1 MANDINSDINV
12 LVVDDEEEL
21 CRTIEKVLSRAGYRV
36 RSIQK
41 GRKCIK
47 EVRRELPDV
56 ILLDL
61 VLNDTDGLTVL
72 SEIKEIEPELPVIM
86 LTAHETVQT
95 AVEAMKRGAFHYM
108 PKPFDNDDLIA
119 HIQKAWENWRLVRE
133 VRFLRERLR
142 LSIAH
147 GELVAAS
154 KKMQEVVS
162 AIDIVASTN
171 VTVLITG
178 ATGVGKE
185 RVAKCIHLGSK
196 RAGGSFVPIDLASC
210 PETLVESELF
220 GYEKGAYTGAYRSTM
235 GKLESARGG
244 TVFLDE
250 IGNLPVGIQAKLLRT
265 IESREVERLGSRKK
279 IQIDVRII
287 VATNLDLAVETK
299 DGRFREDL
307 FHRLNE
313 YPIYIS
319 PLSERSEDIAPLVQN
334 FIEDCR
340 EEVGRDVSGISEEA
354 LKLLEG
360 YPFPGNVR
368 ELRNVVRRCMLVSGK
383 RILPHHLPSEVR
395 EFKPTETEE
404 FINSYNLKD
413 AVRTAAEET
422 EKRIIIKTLEKT
434 KGKRGEAAK
443 LLDVDAKTL
452 FNKIKAHRL

>member
-1 MANDINSDINV
+1 MANHINSNIDV

-21 CRTIEKVLSRAGYRV
+21 CRTIEKVLSRAGCRV
-36 RSIQK
+36 RSIQE

-47 EVRRELPDV
+47 EIRRELPDV

-72 SEIKEIEPELPVIM
+72 SEIKEIEPELPIIM

-95 AVEAMKRGAFHYM
+95 AVEAMRRGAFHYM

-119 HIQKAWENWRLVRE
+119 HIQKAWKNWRLVRE

-147 GELVAAS
+147 GDLVAAS

-162 AIDIVASTN
+162 AIDTIAPTN

-185 RVAKCIHLGSK
+185 RVAKCVHLGSK
-196 RAGGSFVPIDLASC
+196 RAEGPFVPIDLASC

-220 GYEKGAYTGAYRSTM
+220 GYDKGAFTGAYRSTM

-250 IGNLPVGIQAKLLRT
+250 IGNLPIGVQAKLLRI
-265 IESREVERLGSRKK
+265 IENREIERLGSRKR
-279 IQIDVRII
+279 ISIDVRII
-287 VATNLDLAVETK
+287 VATTVDLAVGTK
-299 DGRFREDL
+299 HGRFREDL

-313 YPIYIS
+313 YPIYIP
-319 PLSERSEDIAPLVQN
+319 PLSERNEDIPPLVQK
-334 FIEDCR
+334 FIEDDR
-340 EEVGRDVSGISEEA
+340 EEVGREVNGISEEA
-354 LKLLEG
+354 LKLLER

-368 ELRNVVRRCMLVSGK
+368 ELRNVVKRSMLVSGK
-383 RILPHHLPSEVR
+383 RILPQHLPSEVR
-395 EFKPTETEE
+395 EFRPTKMDE
-404 FINSYNLKD
+404 FLNSYNLRN

-422 EKRIIIKTLEKT
+422 EKRIIVMALEKT

-443 LLDVDAKTL
+443 LLGVDAKTL
-452 FNKIKAHRL
+452 FSKIKAYRL